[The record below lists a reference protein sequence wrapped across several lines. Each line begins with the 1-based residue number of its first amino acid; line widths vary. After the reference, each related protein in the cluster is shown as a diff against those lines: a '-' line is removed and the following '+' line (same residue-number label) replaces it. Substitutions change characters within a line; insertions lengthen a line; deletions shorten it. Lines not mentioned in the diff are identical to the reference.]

1 MADLPRLKEELLQ
14 AARVADPT
22 ERLLEAAA
30 IIAEALADLELESG
44 RRVLVL
50 SLEDMLLWRLREW
63 VYWHH
68 ASGFHQEWEVGEI
81 GQAIEE
87 QSTQRANDE
96 S

>member
-1 MADLPRLKEELLQ
+1 
-14 AARVADPT
+14 
-22 ERLLEAAA
+22 
-30 IIAEALADLELESG
+30 LESG

-68 ASGFHQEWEVGEI
+68 ASGFHQEWELGEI